1 MYLTIVCRGG
11 WDVSAGSDQDETLSS
26 GQFRQ
31 VGEKE
36 KNGHPRKWKL
46 SGEEGTK
53 EFSNREW
60 EDSRKWGKLLRE
72 REGGEWDLRSGN
84 TWGDQGVNLSD
95 IGHSMVTEESMKEE
109 EFPTWCC
116 SKLRAVNILVT
127 IFAVI
132 NLGLVA
138 TGCVGF
144 TLCLVEYWS
153 EHLFTSV
160 MVIIIRC
167 ILSIITMLLI
177 SGRVMCSDVLGN
189 SCYHSGYSGLAGYL
203 SGEEGSHPAL
213 ASLVGRYLFIIVSG
227 F

>member
-1 MYLTIVCRGG
+1 M
-11 WDVSAGSDQDETLSS
+11 SAGSEQDETLSS

-36 KNGHPRKWKL
+36 KIEELKEWRL

-60 EDSRKWGKLLRE
+60 KDSRKWGKLLRE

-109 EFPTWCC
+109 DEFPLWCC
-116 SKLRAVNILVT
+116 SQLRAVNILIT
-127 IFAVI
+127 IFAMI
-132 NLGLVA
+132 NLGLMA

-153 EHLFTSV
+153 EHLFTSF
-160 MVIIIRC
+160 MVIIIES
-167 ILSIITMLLI
+167 IPSIINKLHVT
-177 SGRVMCSDVLGN
+177 GRVMCSDVLGN
-189 SCYHSGYSGLAGYL
+189 SCYHSRYPGLAGDL
-203 SGEEGSHPAL
+203 SGEKGFHPAV
-213 ASLVGRYLFIIVSG
+213 ASLVGR
-227 F
+227 